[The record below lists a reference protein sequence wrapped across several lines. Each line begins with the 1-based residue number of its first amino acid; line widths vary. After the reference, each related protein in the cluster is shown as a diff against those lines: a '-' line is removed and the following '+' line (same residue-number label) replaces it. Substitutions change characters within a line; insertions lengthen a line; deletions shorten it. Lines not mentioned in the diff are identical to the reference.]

1 MRNGLITPNE
11 IAGRLG
17 VERQTIYLWVRQG
30 RIPYYRLGRLIKF
43 DENEV
48 LAYFRAEADN
58 KIAFNN
64 QQTTRL
70 TLTSKTTIDPTRAL
84 PADSTALSHKRER
97 YKALLGMVK

>member
-1 MRNGLITPNE
+1 MANGLITPNE
-11 IAGRLG
+11 IAERLG

-58 KIAFNN
+58 KIASEK
-64 QQTTRL
+64 
-70 TLTSKTTIDPTRAL
+70 SKTTRVALTNTTTIDVSRAVPTN
-84 PADSTALSHKRER
+84 STGLSHQRER